1 MVSKCEYDLLC
12 GEVNV
17 TTPLRYELNY
27 RNYYYVTSGEVN
39 IKLVPPNKTKYLY
52 FKIEG
57 LICSILGLP
66 SYKRNKYDN
75 YK

>member
-1 MVSKCEYDLLC
+1 MFSLIRCMPNLIINIIQLIFKSLILSK
-12 GEVNV
+12 
-17 TTPLRYELNY
+17 
-27 RNYYYVTSGEVN
+27 
-39 IKLVPPNKTKYLY
+39 KTKYLY